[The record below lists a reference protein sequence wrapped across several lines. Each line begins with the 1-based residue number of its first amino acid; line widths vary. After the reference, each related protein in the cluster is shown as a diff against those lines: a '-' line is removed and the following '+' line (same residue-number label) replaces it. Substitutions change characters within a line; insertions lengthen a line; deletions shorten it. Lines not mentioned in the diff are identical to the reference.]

1 MLQFNNVKFYQYITN
16 VYFLFIYILILMH
29 ILAFIRTNYK

>member
-1 MLQFNNVKFYQYITN
+1 MLQFNNVKFYQCIT